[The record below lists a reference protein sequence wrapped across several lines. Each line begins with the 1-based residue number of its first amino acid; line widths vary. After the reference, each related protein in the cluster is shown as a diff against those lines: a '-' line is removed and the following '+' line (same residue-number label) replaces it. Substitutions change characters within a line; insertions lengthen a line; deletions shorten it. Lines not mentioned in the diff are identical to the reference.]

1 MTTDEWH
8 SRIHALLAPV
18 GPRIVDALGQTGPLT
33 FKTGREVV
41 TAIDREVERVL
52 AERIR
57 SDFPEH
63 AVIGE
68 EFGRSGPEDAAWE
81 WHVDP
86 VDGTLNYAL
95 GIPIFSVS
103 VALVHEGTTV
113 AGAVFDPLA
122 DEIYCAARGEGAWR
136 GDELLHVSE
145 RATLRDAIGSFQSS
159 QRGRFVQDAAI
170 LQNLHQ
176 SIGKL
181 RRLGSVALELAY
193 VARGTFDVL
202 LTSKLEP
209 QNLYDV
215 AAGILLVEEAGG
227 RVTDGRGRPFV
238 EGANELVATN
248 GHAHDEVLAL
258 VAPPERGD
266 EA

>member
-1 MTTDEWH
+1 MTTDRWH

-18 GPRIVDALGQTGPLT
+18 GPRIVDALGRTGPLT
-33 FKTGREVV
+33 FKPGREAV
-41 TAIDREVERVL
+41 TAVDREVEEVL

-57 SDFPEH
+57 SDFPDH

-68 EFGRSGPEDAAWE
+68 EFGRSGPAGAAWE

-103 VALVHEGTTV
+103 VALVHEGEIV

-136 GDELLHVSE
+136 GEQPLHVSE
-145 RATLRDAIGSFQSS
+145 RATLPEAIGSFQSS
-159 QRGRFVQDAAI
+159 HCGRFVQDATI

-202 LTSKLEP
+202 LTSKREP

-227 RVTDGRGRPFV
+227 RVTDGRGRDFV
-238 EGANELVATN
+238 EGANELVASN
-248 GHAHDEVLAL
+248 GLVHDATLAL
-258 VAPPERGD
+258 VAPAES
-266 EA
+266 EETA